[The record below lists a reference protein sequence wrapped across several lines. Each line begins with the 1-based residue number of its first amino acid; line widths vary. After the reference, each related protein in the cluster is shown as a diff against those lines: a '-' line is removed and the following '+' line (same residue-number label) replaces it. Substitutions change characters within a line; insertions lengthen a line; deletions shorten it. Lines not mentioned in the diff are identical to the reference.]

1 MTIHSY
7 LNTIGTMHPDGF
19 QRERL
24 FRTDGDMLQ
33 PAASR
38 PSGVVQRWLER
49 FANWRMKRAGR
60 LVLRDLS
67 DAQLDDI
74 GLTRADA
81 LREVRKSVFFDD
93 A

>member
-1 MTIHSY
+1 
-7 LNTIGTMHPDGF
+7 MHPDGF

-33 PAASR
+33 PAAAR
-38 PSGVVQRWLER
+38 PSGTWRLLLER
-49 FANWRMKRAGR
+49 FANWRMKRTGR

-81 LREVRKSVFFDD
+81 LREVRKSAFLDD
-93 A
+93 AG